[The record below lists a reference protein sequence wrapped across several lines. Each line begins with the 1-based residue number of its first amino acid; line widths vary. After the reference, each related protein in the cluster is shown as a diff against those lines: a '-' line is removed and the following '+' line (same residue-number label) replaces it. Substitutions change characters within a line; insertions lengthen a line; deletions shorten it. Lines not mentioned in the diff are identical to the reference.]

1 MKTCLLLA
9 FAGLTISFALPTSA
23 QEQSAVD
30 PETRQGIEAV
40 GKQWVEAY
48 SKHDAAAVAALY
60 TLDAIKVLDWTGG
73 GTLVGR
79 EAIEKDFANNFA
91 SSLPDVT
98 GKSIQMYAMG
108 DQIAEISK
116 WSTGPWKGY
125 TSTIYVR
132 DADTW
137 KIRLEYLI
145 MSSEH

>member
-1 MKTCLLLA
+1 MKTYLLLA
-9 FAGLTISFALPTSA
+9 LVGLTISFVLPTFA
-23 QEQSAVD
+23 QEQRAVD
-30 PETRQGIEAV
+30 PQTRQEIEAV
-40 GKQWVEAY
+40 GMQWGEAY
-48 SKHDAAAVAALY
+48 NKHDAAAVAALY